1 MAKDNQWFESINWDK
16 ACINECHKANNGTC
30 PLRTCAELH
39 YDDNGNLI
47 PFSSVCYDGDYNVI
61 EGDTP

>member
-1 MAKDNQWFESINWDK
+1 MPKNEAWFKAINWDK

-30 PLRTCAELH
+30 PMRACAELH

-47 PFSSVCYDGDYNVI
+47 PLDSITFDGDYQ
-61 EGDTP
+61 EAT